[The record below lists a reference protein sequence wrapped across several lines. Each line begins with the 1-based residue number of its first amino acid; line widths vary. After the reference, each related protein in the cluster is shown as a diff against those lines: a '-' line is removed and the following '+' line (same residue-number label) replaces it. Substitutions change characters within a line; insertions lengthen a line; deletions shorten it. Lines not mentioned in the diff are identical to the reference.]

1 MGRLFFD
8 NDKNT
13 IAEEFLDDFENAVKK
28 ISETP
33 PKPNYKPS
41 SISCIRAMYFI
52 MNSMPID
59 KSTFSSEAIGIMESG
74 TDRHKRIQ
82 DVLIKN
88 DFVEYINVAEYVKQ
102 NNLDYLIVKS
112 FNEYETHLFDTRYK
126 LSFLA
131 DGVIRYKNKL
141 YILEIKT
148 ETSNKYYTQ
157 SEIPLKHIQQVS
169 CYSLSLGIDNVLF
182 IYENRDLLSKKVYTY
197 KVSKSDKNAIIKKI
211 EMCNKY
217 IEKNI
222 IPPKPIEAVGS
233 FCNYCNYRKYCR

>member
-13 IAEEFLDDFENAVKK
+13 IADEFLRDFENAVKQV
-28 ISETP
+28 SETP

-52 MNSMPID
+52 MKSMPID
-59 KSTFSSEAIGIMESG
+59 KSEFSSETIGIMESG

-82 DVLIKN
+82 DVLIKQ
-88 DFVEYINVAEYVKQ
+88 DFVKYINVAEYVKE
-102 NNLDYLIVKS
+102 NNLKYLLVNS

-126 LSFLA
+126 LSFMA
-131 DGVIRYKNKL
+131 DGVIEYKNKL

-148 ETSNKYYTQ
+148 ETSNKYYAQ
-157 SEIPLKHIQQVS
+157 ADIPLKHIQQVS

-182 IYENRDLLSKKVYTY
+182 IYENRDLLTKKIFTY
-197 KVSKSDKNAIIKKI
+197 KVSKSDKNAIIRKI
-211 EMCNKY
+211 DTCNKY
-217 IEKNI
+217 IEKNTV
-222 IPPKPIEAVGS
+222 PPKPLEATGT
-233 FCNYCNYRKYCR
+233 FCNYCKYRKYCR